1 VVVGSCFFAADRPE
15 PFHLTHTWG
24 NDVLLAEARD
34 NSAALGRAQALLME
48 GGWHVH
54 LKRSEER
61 MLWTKLCFNAATNPL
76 GALCAVTN
84 GALAEDPA
92 LREIMVKTLREAV
105 AVARRAGRP
114 PLYADMES
122 LVVRACRN
130 APVQRNSMLQDLQA
144 GRPTEIGAISDPL
157 VRDGRRLG
165 VPTPL
170 LDKLARLVRRMEKT
184 R

>member
-1 VVVGSCFFAADRPE
+1 
-15 PFHLTHTWG
+15 
-24 NDVLLAEARD
+24 
-34 NSAALGRAQALLME
+34 ME

-54 LKRSEER
+54 LKRSEDR

-92 LREIMVKTLREAV
+92 LREIMVKTLAEAT
-105 AVARRAGRP
+105 AVARRAGKP
-114 PLYADMES
+114 PLYSRMDE

-130 APVQRNSMLQDLQA
+130 APVQRNSMLQDLLH
-144 GRPTEIGAISDPL
+144 GRKTEIGAIADPL
-157 VRDGRRLG
+157 IHRGRRLG

-170 LDKLARLVRRMEKT
+170 LDKLARLVRRMEKSK
-184 R
+184 